1 MMGKLFRTIHP
12 GGKRFAVLKAP
23 GTDQTPANNKVN
35 FIFYF
40 FDELR
45 QLSGKNLYP
54 GVVTSL
60 PRPFVCGRS
69 SRVQSLAK
77 CLWSPGNTVCELP
90 QRCPCSRLSFGIP
103 HVLARRF
110 ASLQE

>member
-45 QLSGKNLYP
+45 QLPGKN
-54 GVVTSL
+54 
-60 PRPFVCGRS
+60 
-69 SRVQSLAK
+69 
-77 CLWSPGNTVCELP
+77 
-90 QRCPCSRLSFGIP
+90 
-103 HVLARRF
+103 
-110 ASLQE
+110 